1 MSAEKKS
8 KNDASQ
14 TIDFDK
20 LPYVLTLKILEK
32 LTCREIILALSTGKS
47 RIEDNVLS
55 VQTFQYLTSK
65 IRSPQFEQLE
75 QVQIVTQE
83 LGTYSLKEWPIENKK
98 LKNDQNLKKAVNTFY
113 TKCLFTY
120 LYNTYRGESVRH
132 KWYDAIIQNSVRK
145 DKVDDKRNSF
155 KETLDTISK
164 KKIDVTKNKKEL
176 FVLDN
181 VNKDEI
187 KKELEKIQKVEKD
200 IENFKYFT
208 DVKQISRGAP
218 APGRLSTKFNIL
230 ASDNVR
236 KLVLPNGVKE
246 IRLYAFQ
253 DAEIQEIHLPDSLEI
268 IEESAFRSSKLKS
281 ISIPDSVTAIEDN
294 AFMLCTDLT
303 RVKLSNSLQK
313 ISSECFANAA
323 LESVEIPNRVKEIG
337 KWSFYNNG
345 LKTLAL
351 GNSVKYIYAF
361 AFRVNYIKTLT
372 IPNSVAAIGREAFYR
387 NEITNLVIPNN
398 VQTIKRKAFARNKIK
413 TLALGSGVTRIEKL
427 TFADNNLV
435 DLIIPFNVK
444 IIGFKAFF
452 SNKIETLIIPNSV
465 TTIASKAFANNK
477 ITIVIIPGSVTTIES
492 EAFANNKI
500 TSVRIPGSVTDLADD
515 AFDYNVEIMREGDV
529 TMTGSSN
536 KLQDLK
542 F

>member
-8 KNDASQ
+8 KKDASQ
-14 TIDFDK
+14 TNFFDD
-20 LPYVLTLKILEK
+20 LPDVLTAKVLEK
-32 LTCREIILALSTGKS
+32 LTCREIILALSTKKS
-47 RIEDNVLS
+47 KIEENDLS

-98 LKNDQNLKKAVNTFY
+98 LKSDQNLKKAVNTFY

-145 DKVDDKRNSF
+145 DKVDDKIN
-155 KETLDTISK
+155 
-164 KKIDVTKNKKEL
+164 
-176 FVLDN
+176 N

-218 APGRLSTKFNIL
+218 SPGRLSTKFNIL

-236 KLVLPNGVKE
+236 KLVLPDGVKE
-246 IRLYAFQ
+246 IRLYAFRN
-253 DAEIQEIHLPDSLEI
+253 AKIQEIHLPDSLEI

-281 ISIPDSVTAIEDN
+281 ITIPDSVTAIKDN
-294 AFMLCTDLT
+294 AFMLCRNLT

-337 KWSFYNNG
+337 KWSFSNNG
-345 LKTLAL
+345 LKSVAL
-351 GNSVKYIYAF
+351 GNSVKYIDAF
-361 AFRVNYIKTLT
+361 AFRLNKIKTLT
-372 IPNSVAAIGREAFYR
+372 IPNSVAAIGRKAFFM
-387 NEITNLVIPNN
+387 NKITNLVIPNN
-398 VQTIKRKAFARNKIK
+398 VQTIEYKAFAKNNIK
-413 TLALGSGVTRIEKL
+413 TLALGSGVTHIKN
-427 TFADNNLV
+427 FAFAGNNLV

-452 SNKIETLIIPNSV
+452 LNNIETLIIPNSV
-465 TTIASKAFANNK
+465 TTIESKAF
-477 ITIVIIPGSVTTIES
+477 V
-492 EAFANNKI
+492 NNKI
-500 TSVRIPGSVTDLADD
+500 TSVRIPGSVTELADD
-515 AFDYNVEIMREGDV
+515 AFDPNVEIIRDGDV